1 MSEILNNNHIEGT
14 IGLPEKLE
22 RLKGLLKSYGSVVI
36 AYSGGVD
43 STFLLAVAHEVLGD
57 GAVAVTIKSD
67 VVPEIEV
74 GETIDFCKE
83 REIQRIEIPV
93 NCFDIEGFADNRPE
107 RCYICKKSIFTQVL
121 NTAKGLGIVV
131 VAEGSNVDDGG
142 DYRPGMKAI
151 EELGVKSPLR
161 EAGLTKK
168 EIRIL
173 SKEMG
178 LPTWAKPS
186 FACLASR
193 FAYGDTITPEK
204 LKLVEGAEQILRE
217 NGFKQFRVRMHGD
230 NLARIE
236 VTEEELDKLYNMKE
250 EIYTQLRSLGFIY
263 ITMDLKGYR
272 TGAMNETL

>member
-1 MSEILNNNHIEGT
+1 MSKILNNNHIEGT

-67 VVPEIEV
+67 VVPDIEV

-83 REIQRIEIPV
+83 RGIQRIEIPV

-107 RCYICKKSIFTQVL
+107 RCYICKKSIFTQVID
-121 NTAKGLGIVV
+121 TAKGIGIEV

-151 EELGVKSPLR
+151 DELGVKSPLR
-161 EAGLTKK
+161 EAGLSKK
-168 EIRIL
+168 EIRTL

-193 FAYGDTITPEK
+193 FAYGETITPEK
-204 LKLVEGAEQILRE
+204 LKLVERAEQILRE
-217 NGFKQFRVRMHGD
+217 KGFKQFRVRMHGD

-236 VTEEELDKLYNMKE
+236 VTEEELDMLYNMKE
-250 EIYTQLRSLGFIY
+250 EIYNQLQSLGFIY

>member
-1 MSEILNNNHIEGT
+1 MSEVVNNNSIECVT
-14 IGLPEKLE
+14 DLSAKLE
-22 RLKGLLKSYGSVVI
+22 QLKGILESYGKVVI

-43 STFLLAVAHEVLGD
+43 STFLLAVAYEVLGES
-57 GAVAVTIKSD
+57 AVAVTIKSD
-67 VVPEIEV
+67 VVPDIEV

-83 REIQRIEIPV
+83 MGIQRIEIPV

-107 RCYICKKSIFTQVL
+107 RCYICKKSIFTQVID
-121 NTAKGLGIVV
+121 TAKGIGIEV

-151 EELGVKSPLR
+151 DELGVKSPLR
-161 EAGLTKK
+161 EVGLTKK
-168 EIRIL
+168 EIRTL

-193 FAYGDTITPEK
+193 FAYGETITHEK
-204 LKLVEGAEQILRE
+204 LKLVERAEQILRE
-217 NGFKQFRVRMHGD
+217 KGFKQFRVRMHGD

-250 EIYTQLRSLGFIY
+250 EIYNQLQSLGFIY